1 MAYSVDIQ
9 KLASEALASV
19 EEAQSVKVASDVS
32 EAKELNTEIGIQI
45 KAAAEYIR
53 NHSLDEVTN
62 QDVHDLLKNAGLVG
76 GTLGGAGGAVAG
88 GLIGGPLGVLAGGYL
103 GAKAGSRVGDFV
115 GGEPDVSTE
124 TQPIKN
130 AGLVGGTIGGVGGA
144 LAGGAVGGPLG
155 ALAGGYLGAKAG
167 SGVGDS
173 VNSRNWALGG
183 GVGGAM
189 QGMGKRLA
197 SNVSPQTQPKMGSS
211 DLGNELRKLAH
222 QVRSHGDS
230 ARVTRMHK
238 AAHMLN
244 AGVALSHLIGEAK

>member
-103 GAKAGSRVGDFV
+103 GAKAGS
-115 GGEPDVSTE
+115 
-124 TQPIKN
+124 
-130 AGLVGGTIGGVGGA
+130 
-144 LAGGAVGGPLG
+144 
-155 ALAGGYLGAKAG
+155 
-167 SGVGDS
+167 GVGDS